1 VNAGSTWHY
10 PMAVGAALPTLPIW
24 LTADLRVLLPLEESY
39 EETCRL
45 LHIA

>member
-1 VNAGSTWHY
+1 MLCKGVSMVGS
-10 PMAVGAALPTLPIW
+10 LPTLPIW
-24 LTADLRVLLPLEESY
+24 LGADLRVLLELEASY

>member
-1 VNAGSTWHY
+1 MTIGRD
-10 PMAVGAALPTLPIW
+10 LPAIPIW
-24 LTADLRVLLPLEESY
+24 LPDNQHIALPLEPSY

>member
-1 VNAGSTWHY
+1 
-10 PMAVGAALPTLPIW
+10 MIVGQPLPPLPIW
-24 LTADLRVLLPLEESY
+24 LDVDLRVMLELEASY

>member
-1 VNAGSTWHY
+1 MWHY
-10 PMAVGAALPTLPIW
+10 PMSLGQPLPTLPIW
-24 LTADLRVLLPLEESY
+24 LNTDLRVLLPLELSY

>member
-1 VNAGSTWHY
+1 MTLGQT
-10 PMAVGAALPTLPIW
+10 LPTLPIW
-24 LTADLRVLLPLEESY
+24 LKADLRVLLPLEPGY